1 MMQQIK
7 PYILPSIVL
16 LLFTAGY
23 YPAFDSLITKWS
35 ASDDYTHAFFTVPV
49 VAYMIWLQRDLLA
62 ESKGRPV
69 IGLVLI
75 ILSIFLYLVSLQLQI
90 PTITFI
96 ATVLTVISI
105 LIYFA
110 GFRVLKEMAIPILLL
125 FMVIPIPNQLL
136 SMITASLQ
144 LKVSQASETII
155 QLFSVPLFREGNV
168 LQIPGKTFQV
178 VQACSGIRSLISMTT
193 LSLIIGY
200 FTLTRGRSILFLFL
214 FSIPVAVVINIVRVI
229 SLVLIYYYFKID
241 ITSGTWHTI
250 SGLLLFVLGL
260 VLLFSFQRILEYWEG
275 KKQYS

>member
-1 MMQQIK
+1 MQQIK
-7 PYILPSIVL
+7 PYILPGIVL

-23 YPAFDSLITKWS
+23 YPAFDSLIIKWS

-49 VAYMIWLQRDLLA
+49 VAYMIWLQRDLLV
-62 ESKGRPV
+62 ERKGRPV

-96 ATVLTVISI
+96 ATVLTVISG

-200 FTLTRGRSILFLFL
+200 FTLKRGRSILLLLL
-214 FSIPVAVVINIVRVI
+214 FSIPVAVIINIIRVI
-229 SLVLIYYYFKID
+229 SLVLVYYYFKID
-241 ITSGTWHTI
+241 ITSGTSHTV

-275 KKQYS
+275 KKQHS